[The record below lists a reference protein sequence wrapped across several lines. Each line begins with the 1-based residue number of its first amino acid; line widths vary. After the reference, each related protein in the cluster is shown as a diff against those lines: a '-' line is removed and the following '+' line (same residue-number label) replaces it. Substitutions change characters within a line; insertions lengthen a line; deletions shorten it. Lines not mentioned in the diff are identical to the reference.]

1 MKVSYTNLKLKTD
14 LSTQSF
20 VFNGLDV
27 EVKQYLPAEDKYDL
41 IMITLQKSE
50 ENGIYNPFKLDL
62 YFHLYLV
69 FMYTNLSFTER
80 QKDNELKLYDT
91 LKSTGFID
99 IMLEYIPT
107 TEYNDLITFME
118 EIKSDMLNYTNTA
131 GAVLQKIVSDLPRNA
146 QAAMDIVNTFDKNKY
161 QEVIAFAEA
170 ANGNRPI
177 DKKKIVEMAPTN
189 GAK

>member
-1 MKVSYTNLKLKTD
+1 MSKVSYTNLKLKINNSVETFD
-14 LSTQSF
+14 
-20 VFNGLDV
+20 FNGQNI
-27 EVKQYLPAEDKYDL
+27 EVKQYLAAEDKYDL

-50 ENGIYNPFKLDL
+50 EDGIYNPFKLDL
-62 YFHLYLV
+62 YFHLHLV

-91 LKSTGFID
+91 LKSNGFID
-99 IMLEYIPT
+99 LMLEYIPT

-118 EIKSDMLNYTNTA
+118 EIKHDILEYTNTA
-131 GAVLQKIVSDLPRNA
+131 GAVLQKVINDLPKNA
-146 QAAMDIVNTFDKNKY
+146 QVAREIVDSFDKEKY

-170 ANGNRPI
+170 ANGNRTI
-177 DKKKIVEMAPTN
+177 NKVREMTSPN